1 VNANLNTA
9 RVNTRSIHLN
19 RSGTQSVASGNA
31 LHRNVSETDTTG
43 TLKSVDADALT
54 KFAQKTTIGTLLNA
68 VVNAMKMVLMLV
80 DHLKLGM
87 TTAAAAVTALKLL
100 AWKTNS
106 STQLYANA
114 NAFQLAA
121 MKTKAG
127 SQLLMVAPASNHE
140 STNPCF
146 VR

>member
-1 VNANLNTA
+1 MK
-9 RVNTRSIHLN
+9 
-19 RSGTQSVASGNA
+19 RSGTQLLAYGNA
-31 LHRNVSETDTTG
+31 LHRNASETDITG

-54 KFAQKTTIGTLLNA
+54 KFAQKTTIGSLLIAVANA
-68 VVNAMKMVLMLV
+68 IKMVLLLV
-80 DHLKLGM
+80 ENLKIGM
-87 TTAAAAVTALKLL
+87 KTAAAAVTALKLL

-106 STQLYANA
+106 STQLNANA

-127 SQLLMVAPASNHE
+127 SQLLMVAPVSKHE
-140 STNPCF
+140 STNLCF